1 MARGCGLAEVLG
13 CHGEARRRG
22 EDAPFLALGTSAWA
36 CLWEGMDQCG
46 HVSAACAR
54 VWACGCVDVWMCR
67 LCMHCARQPAS
78 HTPRPLLYAL
88 SSTPSPDRTSLPHP
102 HSSRLACFCVCA
114 RITHFGYY
122 VLRQVVLEKPPS
134 SGSLSV
140 EAWIGIGV
148 GAAIAL
154 VLGAGAVVFGISR
167 MHKAPD
173 EKVGSATQGGGNQT
187 VFEIRCDDAEVCVC
201 VCSCVRECVC
211 VRYIPNHASSPQTH
225 LNPTP

>member
-1 MARGCGLAEVLG
+1 
-13 CHGEARRRG
+13 
-22 EDAPFLALGTSAWA
+22 
-36 CLWEGMDQCG
+36 
-46 HVSAACAR
+46 
-54 VWACGCVDVWMCR
+54 
-67 LCMHCARQPAS
+67 
-78 HTPRPLLYAL
+78 
-88 SSTPSPDRTSLPHP
+88 
-102 HSSRLACFCVCA
+102 
-114 RITHFGYY
+114 

-201 VCSCVRECVC
+201 VFMCERVC
-211 VRYIPNHASSPQTH
+211 LCTLHPEPRFLSSNSSQSYT
-225 LNPTP
+225 LNPRCFPDVTAPWCFDRSQCRQLCPRSMQACPTRCHISSRYGAHELYQ